1 MRFFNLV
8 RQSAVETIDNFLASE
23 FGYYVAQTFM
33 RGYSPDYPEKRPI
46 LLTPY
51 ETPGPA
57 DDHLAHIYVD
67 KYKALI
73 DLANPKHCSKL
84 QTMVLPNS
92 PYLLY
97 VATTGGRIAINLQDY
112 KELEEALL
120 KFIAARLKGSV
131 DGLAGGGVFMNLRY
145 GEFYLTLSLDKETI
159 SERLCVI
166 EHCNLKESA
175 STFPS
180 QLILKL

>member
-1 MRFFNLV
+1 MEFFNV
-8 RQSAVETIDNFLASE
+8 VTQCQIGTIADFKLSE
-23 FGYYVAQTFM
+23 NRYYVTQTFM
-33 RGYSPDYPEKRPI
+33 RGYSHLHPEKIPI

-73 DLANPKHCSKL
+73 DRAKPKHCSKL
-84 QTMVLPNS
+84 GMMLLRNS

-97 VATTGGRIAINLQDY
+97 VAAAGGQTAINLQDY
-112 KELEEALL
+112 KELEEALH
-120 KFIAARLKGSV
+120 KFIAARLKGRV
-131 DGLAGGGVFMNLRY
+131 DGLAGCAVFMELRY
-145 GEFYLTLSLDKETI
+145 GEFYLGFSLGGEKI
-159 SERLCVI
+159 AERLCVI

-180 QLILKL
+180 QLILTI